1 MSGQDERQ
9 DDQSESGIGPYLA
22 VIAVALV
29 LGAGLAVYVAGYRTE
44 IMAILTQSP
53 T

>member
-1 MSGQDERQ
+1 MSSPASPA
-9 DDQSESGIGPYLA
+9 DQYQGDGVGPYLA
-22 VIAVALV
+22 VLLAALV
-29 LGAGLAVYVAGYRTE
+29 IGAGLAVYVLGYRDE

>member
-1 MSGQDERQ
+1 VTATPPTNDQD
-9 DDQSESGIGPYLA
+9 GVWPYLA
-22 VIAVALV
+22 VLLVAAVIGLSLAL
-29 LGAGLAVYVAGYRTE
+29 YVVGYRDE

>member
-1 MSGQDERQ
+1 MSAQADVSDT
-9 DDQSESGIGPYLA
+9 DDPGGIGPYLA
-22 VIAVALV
+22 ILAVALV
-29 LGAGLAVYVAGYRTE
+29 IGVGLAVYVLGYRDQ

>member
-1 MSGQDERQ
+1 MNLPTDPTHQ
-9 DDQSESGIGPYLA
+9 DDAGGIGPYLA
-22 VIAVALV
+22 VLVVALAIGV
-29 LGAGLAVYVAGYRTE
+29 GLAVYVFGYRDE

>member
-1 MSGQDERQ
+1 MT
-9 DDQSESGIGPYLA
+9 DDQGGIRPYLA
-22 VIAVALV
+22 VLLVAAVI
-29 LGAGLAVYVAGYRTE
+29 GIGLAVYIAGYRNE

>member
-1 MSGQDERQ
+1 VT
-9 DDQSESGIGPYLA
+9 DDQGGIWPYLA
-22 VIAVALV
+22 VLLVAGV
-29 LGAGLAVYVAGYRTE
+29 IGVGLAVYVAGYRNE

>member
-1 MSGQDERQ
+1 MTAPMNDNQG
-9 DDQSESGIGPYLA
+9 GVWPYLA
-22 VIAVALV
+22 VLLVAAVIGL
-29 LGAGLAVYVAGYRTE
+29 GLAVYVAGYRNE

>member
-1 MSGQDERQ
+1 VTAPIPNDSGGVR
-9 DDQSESGIGPYLA
+9 PYLA
-22 VIAVALV
+22 VLLVAAVI
-29 LGAGLAVYVAGYRTE
+29 GIGLAVYIAGYRNE

>member
-1 MSGQDERQ
+1 MSPPPDPADR
-9 DDQSESGIGPYLA
+9 DQAGGFGPYLG
-22 VIAVALV
+22 VVAVALIIGV
-29 LGAGLAVYVAGYRTE
+29 GLAVYVLGYRDE

>member
-1 MSGQDERQ
+1 MT
-9 DDQSESGIGPYLA
+9 DDPGGVWPYLS
-22 VIAVALV
+22 VLLVAAV
-29 LGAGLAVYVAGYRTE
+29 LGIGLAVYVAGYRDE

>member
-1 MSGQDERQ
+1 MTAPMSS
-9 DDQSESGIGPYLA
+9 DQGGIWPYLA
-22 VIAVALV
+22 VLLVAAIIGL
-29 LGAGLAVYVAGYRTE
+29 GLAVYVAGYRTE

>member
-1 MSGQDERQ
+1 MTAPVTNDSG
-9 DDQSESGIGPYLA
+9 GVWPYLA
-22 VIAVALV
+22 VLLVAAVI
-29 LGAGLAVYVAGYRTE
+29 GIGLAVYVAGYRTE